1 MKVIERDELTA
12 KKEEAARAKLADE
25 EKARELWF
33 KTQREDPLFRKY
45 IIDELVQKELD
56 RITNIEWMYSSE
68 HLGESS
74 NSKIGEIMRRN
85 SVVYRLLKNILK
97 PILGND

>member
-1 MKVIERDELTA
+1 MKVIEKNEHVA
-12 KKEEAARAKLADE
+12 KEESEAREKLQEE
-25 EKARELWF
+25 EKKRELWF
-33 KTQREDPLFRKY
+33 KLQREDPLFRKY